1 MGKPIIYLYEEMKE
15 DQVETIKQTASAY
28 IVFDAARTNIPI
40 DENDV
45 EIMLGWNNELGQR
58 LLNSSTSRLK
68 WVQSISAGVDTYDLT
83 RFSEKGILLSNA
95 SGIHSISI
103 AEHVLGVLLTE
114 FRGIRTSIKNQ
125 SKKEWS
131 RNNISYRQLSTK
143 KMLVVGTGHI
153 GQQLGKFAQGL
164 DIQTYGVNTSGHV
177 TDGFIECYAQK
188 NMSKVINEMDIVVN
202 ILPLTDQTYHLYNE
216 QLFSA
221 MKPGTVFINVGR
233 GPSVNTADLVQALE
247 TKQLSFAALDVFED
261 EPLPENSPLWDLDNV
276 LITPHISGLT
286 PEFKGKLLTI
296 FIQNLRKFLADGTL
310 AKNKI
315 SLEQGY

>member
-1 MGKPIIYLYEEMKE
+1 MGKPVIYLYEEMKE
-15 DQVETIKQTASAY
+15 EQVKTIQQTTSEY
-28 IVFDAARTNIPI
+28 IVFDAARTSMTI
-40 DENDV
+40 DENDI

-58 LLNSSTSRLK
+58 LLNSPTSRLK
-68 WVQSISAGVDTYDLT
+68 WVQSISAGVDTYDLN

-103 AEHVLGVLLTE
+103 SEHALGVLLTE

-125 SKKEWS
+125 SKKEWAQTTV
-131 RNNISYRQLSTK
+131 SYQQLSTK
-143 KMLVVGTGHI
+143 KMLIVGTGHI
-153 GQQLGKFAQGL
+153 GQQLGTFAQGL
-164 DIQTYGVNTSGHV
+164 GIQTYGVNTSGHV
-177 TDGFIECYAQK
+177 TDGFIECYAHK
-188 NMSKVINEMDIVVN
+188 NMSRIIKEMDIVVN

-233 GPSVNTADLVQALE
+233 GASVNTADLVHALAN
-247 TKQLSFAALDVFED
+247 KQLSFAALDVFED
-261 EPLPENSPLWDLDNV
+261 EPLPENSPLWNLDNV

-286 PEFKGKLLTI
+286 PEFKEKLLTI
-296 FIQNLRKFLADGTL
+296 FMQNLRKFLVDGTL
-310 AKNKI
+310 AKNEI